1 MKKTIKVLGA
11 VFIVFIIAVC
21 GLLFWQRHNLMSLL
35 TATQYSSDEIAEKI
49 ESNKT
54 AVKQQ
59 LNAFMQ
65 DDIIELTH
73 EDEERIRRGEV
84 SAEQVFEEIKA
95 KNDTA
100 ENDAKSPVAKSIEQL
115 YKVKATYIGKLG
127 ELERRAIADYKSLS
141 KEKRGLAGQKYI
153 ISKYIKEA
161 ADLEK
166 ECDGIVD
173 GILNYLKQEL
183 ESTGEDTQI
192 IKNIKKAYEDE
203 KVLKKSYYLNSY
215 RQ

>member
-1 MKKTIKVLGA
+1 M
-11 VFIVFIIAVC
+11 
-21 GLLFWQRHNLMSLL
+21 
-35 TATQYSSDEIAEKI
+35 
-49 ESNKT
+49 
-54 AVKQQ
+54 
-59 LNAFMQ
+59 
-65 DDIIELTH
+65 
-73 EDEERIRRGEV
+73 
-84 SAEQVFEEIKA
+84 
-95 KNDTA
+95 
-100 ENDAKSPVAKSIEQL
+100 
-115 YKVKATYIGKLG
+115 
-127 ELERRAIADYKSLS
+127 ERRAIADYKSLP